1 KQVTLIL
8 ILRPPPAAVYAS
20 AELPRGRLGHHCS
33 GVSFAFH
40 QAVPRQNDRGQ
51 LRLSSA
57 TSFFFRAT
65 AYAPSSSMM
74 TTWRSTPRSS
84 VSSRGTQTWLTLWS
98 KVQFS

>member
-1 KQVTLIL
+1 S
-8 ILRPPPAAVYAS
+8 LRTGHPNPHPAS
-20 AELPRGRLGHHCS
+20 SPRRGLRVRRAPSRSPRSPSFRRLLCLSSSGRF

-65 AYAPSSSMM
+65 AYAPYFFRA
-74 TTWRSTPRSS
+74 TTTNLADF
-84 VSSRGTQTWLTLWS
+84 V
-98 KVQFS
+98 VQGSI